1 MGFLDKAKK
10 LAEQAQTKMDEV
22 QKDFNAK
29 QGGQQSAGEPTVE
42 YDQHGRPATPQAST
56 PEAPAPAPTAAPDT
70 PASADPAPSRPHGD
84 PLETGEDAS
93 RHGADAD
100 RGERPATPPSGG
112 SGLTSGDPLGG

>member
-29 QGGQQSAGEPTVE
+29 QGGQQAADEPTVE
-42 YDQHGRPATPQAST
+42 YDQHGRPTTPQATT
-56 PEAPAPAPTAAPDT
+56 PET
-70 PASADPAPSRPHGD
+70 PASADPAPNRPHGD
-84 PLETGEDAS
+84 PLQTGEDAS

>member
-1 MGFLDKAKK
+1 MGFLDRAKK

-29 QGGQQSAGEPTVE
+29 QGGQQAADEATLE
-42 YDQHGRPATPQAST
+42 YDQHGRRVT
-56 PEAPAPAPTAAPDT
+56 PDT
-70 PASADPAPSRPHGD
+70 PTSPDPAPSRPHGD
-84 PLETGEDAS
+84 PLETGENAS

-100 RGERPATPPSGG
+100 RGERPAAPPSGG

>member
-29 QGGQQSAGEPTVE
+29 QGGDQPDAGAAVE
-42 YDQHGRPATPQAST
+42 YDQHGRPSTQDAPVSAETPTS
-56 PEAPAPAPTAAPDT
+56 P
-70 PASADPAPSRPHGD
+70 DPAPNRPHGD
-84 PLETGEDAS
+84 PLQTGEDAS

-100 RGERPATPPSGG
+100 RGERPEPPPPSGG
-112 SGLTSGDPLGG
+112 APGMTSGDPLGG